1 MTKMTPVYL
10 DYAAATPVSEEV
22 LKAMQPYFNDIFY
35 NPSATYLAAR
45 QAKAALESARAKIAQ
60 LLGSKPTEIIFTAGA
75 TEANNLALAGV
86 KKRFPDSQLLISAI
100 EHESVLAPAKKLGG
114 RLISVD
120 TKGVVRI
127 DQMKKLISPN
137 TSLISVILV
146 NNEIGTLQPIRGIA
160 LLVKQIREERL
171 SKGNKLPLYL
181 HTDAAQA
188 ANWLDLQVSRL
199 GVDLMTIN
207 SGKIYGPKQS
217 GILYVKAGVQLEP
230 LIIGGGQE
238 MGIRAG
244 TENVAGAIGLATA
257 LELAQ
262 QRKSAEVKRISEL
275 KTQFIEGIERIANAQ
290 INGSLK
296 MSAPHI
302 ISVTFG
308 GADNERLMMELD
320 ERGIQAAVGS
330 ACSASSD
337 ELSHVLKAIGLSD
350 EQARST
356 LRFSFGRLTSQEDI
370 TKTLQTLKELLNG

>member
-188 ANWLDLQVSRL
+188 ATWLDLQVSRL

-207 SGKIYGPKQS
+207 GGKIYGPKQS

-337 ELSHVLKAIGLSD
+337 EPSHVLKAIGLSD

>member
-45 QAKAALESARAKIAQ
+45 QAKAALESARAKIAR

-75 TEANNLALAGV
+75 TEANNLALTGL
-86 KKRFPDSQLLISAI
+86 KMRRPDSQLLISAI
-100 EHESVLAPAKKLGG
+100 EHESVLAPAQKLGAG
-114 RLISVD
+114 LIPADKQGIVQ
-120 TKGVVRI
+120 I
-127 DQMKKLISPN
+127 NQLKKLISPA
-137 TSLISVILV
+137 TSLISIILV
-146 NNEIGTLQPIRGIA
+146 NNEIGTLQSIKDIA
-160 LLVKQIREERL
+160 LLVKQTRRERL

-207 SGKIYGPKQS
+207 GGKIYGPKQS
-217 GILYVKAGVQLEP
+217 GILYVRAGVQLEP
-230 LIIGGGQE
+230 LIAGGGQE
-238 MGIRAG
+238 LGLRAG

-275 KTQFIEGIERIANAQ
+275 KTQFIEGIEKIPGAQ

-302 ISVTFG
+302 ISVTFA

-330 ACSASSD
+330 ACSASSN
-337 ELSHVLKAIGLSD
+337 EPSHVLKAIGLSD

-356 LRFSFGRLTSQEDI
+356 LRFSLGRLTSKEDI
-370 TKTLQTLKELLNG
+370 TKTLKTLRELLNG